1 MPGFIDRAKVAW
13 DVLNSKIPDMT
24 LEASIPSFQES
35 YVNAWRD
42 SQASVLA
49 PIKTRI
55 AIDASSVPIRHVIV
69 DGDDRYKD
77 TKRGHLDDRFNLKAN
92 IDQTGRDLVKD
103 LVMTML
109 EDGAAAIVPVVTS
122 TSAVDST
129 SYDILDMRVGR
140 VLEWYNKSVKLHVY
154 NVAVGQRVEVTLP
167 KTYVAMC
174 YNPLYS
180 IMNEPNSTLKRLIDK
195 LALLDVADS
204 KINSPN
210 LDMILHLPYA
220 LRGSKKSA
228 EADARLA
235 ALVSQLQNSN
245 YGMAYVDAT
254 EKITQLN
261 RPVTN
266 SLQEQVLYLEAKL
279 HAQLG
284 LSEAVFN
291 GTADS
296 EEMLGYYN
304 RTIRPILDSIT
315 DSVKNSFLT
324 KTAIS
329 QGQSIMAFQDLFK
342 MAPVEVLAEAADKFT
357 RNEIMTSNEVR
368 SALGLKPSSDPGA
381 DELRN
386 KNLNKEAPMDEQT
399 KAPEPREED

>member
-1 MPGFIDRAKVAW
+1 MPGFRERARVAW
-13 DVLNSKIPDMT
+13 NVLNNNLPEPSI
-24 LEASIPSFQES
+24 EAMIPSYQDT
-35 YVNAWRD
+35 YTNAWRD
-42 SQASVLA
+42 SQTAVLA

-55 AIDASSVPIRHVIV
+55 AIDTAAVPIRHVIV
-69 DGDDRYKD
+69 DDEGRFKD
-77 TKRGHLDDRFNLKAN
+77 TKTGHLDDRFNLKAN
-92 IDQTGRDLVKD
+92 IDQTGRDFVQD
-103 LVMTML
+103 LTMTML
-109 EDGAAAIVPVVTS
+109 EDGVAAIVPVDTS
-122 TSAVDST
+122 TSPIGST
-129 SYDILDMRVGR
+129 SYDIMTMRVGR
-140 VLEWYNKSVKLHVY
+140 VLEWFNKEVKLHVY
-154 NVAVGQRVEVTLP
+154 NLAVGERVEITLP
-167 KTYVAMC
+167 KSYVAIC

-195 LALLDVADS
+195 LALLDISDS

-220 LRGSKKSA
+220 LRGSKKTS

-235 ALVSQLQNSN
+235 ALTTQLQNSS

-266 SLQEQVLYLEAKL
+266 SLQDQVQYLEAKL

-291 GTADS
+291 GTASS

-304 RTIRPILDSIT
+304 RTVKPLLDTIT

-324 KTAIS
+324 RTAIS

-357 RNEIMTSNEVR
+357 RNEIMTGNEVR
-368 SALGLKPSSDPGA
+368 SALGLKPSSDPSA

-386 KNLNKEAPMDEQT
+386 KNLNKEVDEAPSKSGQLES
-399 KAPEPREED
+399 EED